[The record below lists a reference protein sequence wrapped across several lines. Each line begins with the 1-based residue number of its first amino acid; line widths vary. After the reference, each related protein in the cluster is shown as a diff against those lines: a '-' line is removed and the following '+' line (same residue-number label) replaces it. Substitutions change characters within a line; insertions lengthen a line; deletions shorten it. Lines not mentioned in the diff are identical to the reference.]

1 MQKVRKIQCTKEA
14 ALHENHNVVYLG
26 EDFFV
31 RDSIVT
37 VKNLLLVPDYLS
49 LNPTGWFG
57 DLGLVRAYPRLWNKT
72 INKL

>member
-1 MQKVRKIQCTKEA
+1 M
-14 ALHENHNVVYLG
+14 
-26 EDFFV
+26 
-31 RDSIVT
+31 RDSTVT

-57 DLGLVRAYPRLWNKT
+57 DPGLVRAYPRLWNKT